1 MVTGPSFGATV
12 GKSRWAFKEPG
23 STSCSWSAP
32 IGPITH
38 QAKDSRLP
46 VWAKNTRPGPS
57 VGLSGSV
64 VGPACLEPSLS
75 LASLA
80 CNKKQRGTRPVTRGF
95 TAIVCYLIISD
106 RRRLG
111 NAQSELL
118 TEFASACLG
127 RRHGRLQVFVSGPVR
142 NILYLDENRPW
153 RDEPNATHSLVSRQ
167 LRRSKYRFRCK
178 RACRREGAAGTEVLR
193 GSVPSCVVIFL
204 SAGLVWA
211 HCTSVPPSPQW
222 SVGHRWVQPS
232 KKRVFRGMAGEGTR
246 CMDLLTITPPTSPD
260 CNTRIR
266 RLLHRNDQKR
276 NSPSE
281 EPRARLLREEKPS
294 RRTGHGMKQV
304 TSASDVPLS
313 SRAASTTLKQ
323 NQAGQA
329 SLATSYPAIGRA
341 VVRTSR
347 CYLGEARS
355 S

>member
-1 MVTGPSFGATV
+1 MVTGPPFGAAV

-118 TEFASACLG
+118 TEFTSACLG
-127 RRHGRLQVFVSGPVR
+127 RRHGRLQLFVSGPVR

-178 RACRREGAAGTEVLR
+178 RACRREGAAGTEVHTSKFSSKLR
-193 GSVPSCVVIFL
+193 RDLSVCGS
-204 SAGLVWA
+204 GLGPLHISSTKPTVERWA
-211 HCTSVPPSPQW
+211 
-222 SVGHRWVQPS
+222 SVGPAI
-232 KKRVFRGMAGEGTR
+232 KKAGF
-246 CMDLLTITPPTSPD
+246 
-260 CNTRIR
+260 
-266 RLLHRNDQKR
+266 Q
-276 NSPSE
+276 
-281 EPRARLLREEKPS
+281 
-294 RRTGHGMKQV
+294 GHGRGRHEV
-304 TSASDVPLS
+304 HGSAHDYPPPDF
-313 SRAASTTLKQ
+313 SRL
-323 NQAGQA
+323 
-329 SLATSYPAIGRA
+329 
-341 VVRTSR
+341 
-347 CYLGEARS
+347 
-355 S
+355 